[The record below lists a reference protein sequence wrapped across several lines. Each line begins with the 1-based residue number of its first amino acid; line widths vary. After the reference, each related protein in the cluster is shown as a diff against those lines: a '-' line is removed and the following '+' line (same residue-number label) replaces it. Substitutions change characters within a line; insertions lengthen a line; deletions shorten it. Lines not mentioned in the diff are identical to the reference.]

1 MQQQTT
7 SVATTPSVASSR
19 SHPDSSLLLQSENNK
34 PLEKELTILEDVAKT
49 DDGMDS
55 EDEEE
60 EKHQYKVIIV
70 GDGTV
75 GKSST
80 IRRFTE
86 DEFQQSY
93 VRTVGVDWFIKNVSI
108 VAEGPLQKTN
118 NKDEQGKLKKIEVT
132 FQIWDIEGQALG
144 SKILAS
150 YIYGS
155 DAVILT
161 YDITNPESFQNLNEW
176 LKYVKHIFSENYEG
190 KRKTDKPKDPLIC
203 VFANKCDLSHE
214 RKVKREMHDEW
225 TSRNGLQSYFVSAKT
240 GDMVNISFIKLAALL
255 AGVQLPQGQLDG
267 ATKVIVAPIIN
278 YGNPSKEEKPKEEK
292 PKETIV
298 RSRTC
303 IIS

>member
-1 MQQQTT
+1 MN
-7 SVATTPSVASSR
+7 
-19 SHPDSSLLLQSENNK
+19 SLLLT
-34 PLEKELTILEDVAKT
+34 L
-49 DDGMDS
+49 
-55 EDEEE
+55 
-60 EKHQYKVIIV
+60 II
-70 GDGTV
+70 
-75 GKSST
+75 S
-80 IRRFTE
+80 
-86 DEFQQSY
+86 
-93 VRTVGVDWFIKNVSI
+93 
-108 VAEGPLQKTN
+108 
-118 NKDEQGKLKKIEVT
+118 
-132 FQIWDIEGQALG
+132 EGQALG

-161 YDITNPESFQNLNEW
+161 YDITNLESFQNLNEW

-190 KRKTDKPKDPLIC
+190 RRKTDKPKDPLIC

-225 TSRNGLQSYFVSAKT
+225 TSRNGLQVCSLVPNKTERNSSAPSSILYVQSYFVSAKT

-278 YGNPSKEEKPKEEK
+278 YGTPSKEEEKPK